1 MMRVRVAFPDGGQL
15 GGWRRVSQNSRA
27 EALRWVGE
35 QGRAGLERWAGT
47 RTESRK
53 QREGDTRQE
62 LSG

>member
-53 QREGDTRQE
+53 
-62 LSG
+62 